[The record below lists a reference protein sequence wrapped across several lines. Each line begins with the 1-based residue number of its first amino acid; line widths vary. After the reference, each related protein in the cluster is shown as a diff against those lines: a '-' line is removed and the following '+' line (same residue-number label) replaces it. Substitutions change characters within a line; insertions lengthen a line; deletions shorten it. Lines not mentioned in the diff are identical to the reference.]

1 MKIDIEELKTAAA
14 YAVCA
19 LANCPETLVEMRQA
33 TLPRLIVD
41 ALARMDELDVN
52 AIAVLCAVVQTKTVL
67 DMKVD
72 ALINAAVAKTE
83 SAKSTVKTL
92 FFTFGTIAAH
102 RHELSDGTFLHSG
115 TILMV
120 RGESPR
126 KTVVDVFGDKWA
138 FQYNRLAFG
147 AREQRG
153 ALSLT
158 YWSGV
163 HTKIYFWNER
173 RFLREDEIRRIVETG
188 SEK

>member
-1 MKIDIEELKTAAA
+1 MKINIEELKTAAA

-19 LANCPETLVEMRQA
+19 MANSPEVLVEMRQA

-41 ALARMDELDVN
+41 AVARMDEPLDVN
-52 AIAVLCAVVQTKTVL
+52 AIAILCAVVQTKTVL

-72 ALINAAVAKTE
+72 ALINAVAKAE
-83 SAKSTVKTL
+83 SAKSTVKTS
-92 FFTFGTIAAH
+92 FFTFGTIPAH
-102 RHELSDGTFLHSG
+102 QHELSDGTFLHSG

-126 KTVVDVFGDKWA
+126 KTVLDAFGEKWA
-138 FQYNRLAFG
+138 FEYDRLAFG
-147 AREQRG
+147 AREQKG

-163 HTKIYFWNER
+163 KTKIYFWNER
-173 RFLREDEIRRIVETG
+173 RFLREDEVQRIVETG